1 MSKEVKQI
9 ETTGYIK
16 KEERLSDITNN
27 IIQNTLVLE
36 SSHPFPGYH
45 GENLPENSCP
55 RSLFLI
61 LEKKYSFEDI
71 ARINKKIS
79 KTFTFDFNAS
89 QGTIHFKTNNYDCI
103 RIKYLKSFTFLPE
116 LQNLYKH
123 EGIVFTKHKKLDDNA
138 IIVINKNFC
147 LKELEE
153 TIYQDMEEPTKF
165 YIELPKQLSWE
176 DFKNLTAYAKNN
188 AYNRDFDAAQ
198 GVFYRKSGIAD
209 VIRLYIQE
217 KEEQDVKQ
225 IQKLYLENISRI
237 MI

>member
-9 ETTGYIK
+9 ETMGYIK
-16 KEERLSDITNN
+16 KEEWLSDITNN

-45 GENLPENSCP
+45 GENLPENACP

-61 LEKKYSFEDI
+61 IEKKHSFEDI

-89 QGTIHFKTNNYDCI
+89 QGTIHFKTGNYDCI

-116 LQNLYKH
+116 LQNLYKQ
-123 EGIVFTKHKKLDDNA
+123 EGIVFSKHKKINDNA

-147 LKELEE
+147 LKEVED
-153 TIYQDMEEPTKF
+153 TVYQDKEEPTKF
-165 YIELPKQLSWE
+165 YIELPNQLSWE
-176 DFKNLTAYAKNN
+176 DFKHLTAYVKNN
-188 AYNRDFDAAQ
+188 IDNSNFDAAQ

-209 VIRLYIQE
+209 VIRLYIKE
-217 KEEQDVKQ
+217 KEEQEVKQ
-225 IQKLYLENISRI
+225 IHKLYLENINRKLI
-237 MI
+237 